1 MLKSYFLI
9 GIRNLIREK
18 WFSLIKI
25 LGLALGLA
33 ATFILGLYIQEDLS
47 FDRFHQDSSQ
57 IYRVLTLDMAEGVS
71 SKLVGVTPVALG
83 PAMVEELP
91 EVTNAVR
98 IRPLGRLN
106 ISYEDKL
113 LRCEGCFRTESSFFE
128 IFNFPVLDGK
138 KEGVLDEPNTI
149 AITETLSK
157 RIFGEESPIGK
168 TIKVNQT
175 LELYIVALL
184 ADPPANSHIQFD
196 LLRSIVPGQDE
207 ENYRQSLL
215 QWGGLNT
222 YTYLKFD
229 REINKDEVDAKIQ
242 AIARKNEAVEV
253 FVPTLQAMNDVHLGS
268 KEILFESNFNKSD
281 MQNVVTLSIVA
292 VLILFLAIINFAN
305 LVTAK
310 STSRAKEVG
319 VRKVIGAYRSQL
331 IGQHL
336 SESILVVLLSAII
349 AYILV
354 LGLLPVFNDLYQRGA
369 ETQAMFD
376 YQNLLI
382 IGGMV
387 IAVGL
392 ISGLYPAF
400 VLSAFNPLS
409 VMKGAFKNT
418 ESGKSLRKS
427 LVVFQFTISIGLIV
441 GTVIV
446 YQQMDFIF
454 NTDLGYDRD
463 QIITISQNTSNS
475 EFLKNELT
483 QNPNIHAIGTSSAQI
498 GQQLPRGGVT
508 PQGASEEST
517 YIVSEMN
524 IDEAFIP
531 TMGMSIREG
540 RNFSLETSDSLSII
554 INEEMAKLFEWE
566 EPIGMKVDLGNVTVE
581 VIGVVKDF
589 HFATIRH
596 KVEPLMMFF
605 NAQNSQMAL
614 KVDAHNLN
622 QTLADIEATWKSVNP
637 ETPFEYN
644 FLDAEFA
651 NLYRND
657 QAFSS
662 MFLHFAILAILIACL
677 GLFGLSA
684 YTAEQRQKEISIR
697 KVFGASP
704 GNIMVKLS
712 LEFIGL
718 VSIAIVLA
726 TILSYFAMSQWL
738 QDFQYRI
745 QIQPLVFLVAGLMAI
760 LITLLT
766 ISFQTVK
773 ATFSNPI
780 KSLKSE

>member
-9 GIRNLIREK
+9 GIRNLVREK

-71 SKLVGVTPVALG
+71 SKLVGVTPAALG
-83 PAMVEELP
+83 PAMIEELP
-91 EVTNAVR
+91 EVANAVR
-98 IRPLGRLN
+98 LRPLGRLN

-175 LELYIVALL
+175 LELYVVALL

-222 YTYLKFD
+222 FTYLQFD
-229 REINKDEVDAKIQ
+229 REIDKAEVDAKIQ

-292 VLILFLAIINFAN
+292 ILILFLAIINFAN

-336 SESILVVLLSAII
+336 SESILVVLVSAII
-349 AYILV
+349 ANILV

-382 IGGMV
+382 IGGMI
-387 IAVGL
+387 IAVGV

-400 VLSAFNPLS
+400 VLSSFDPLS
-409 VMKGAFKNT
+409 VMKGAFKNS

-463 QIITISQNTSNS
+463 QIITISQNTKNS
-475 EFLKNELT
+475 EFLRNELV

-498 GQQLPRGGVT
+498 GQQLPRSGVS
-508 PQGASEEST
+508 PQGATEEFT
-517 YIVSEMN
+517 YIVSQMS

-540 RNFSLETSDSLSII
+540 RNFSLAASDSLSII
-554 INEEMAKLFEWE
+554 INEEMAKLFDWE
-566 EPIGMKVDLGNVTVE
+566 DPIGMKVELDNITVE

-605 NAQNSQMAL
+605 NPQNSQMAL
-614 KVDAHNLN
+614 KVDSQNLN
-622 QTLADIEATWKSVNP
+622 QTLADIEAIWKSVNP
-637 ETPFEYN
+637 ETAFEYN

-657 QAFSS
+657 QAFAS

-704 GNIMVKLS
+704 GNIMLKLS
-712 LEFIGL
+712 MEFIGL
-718 VSIAIVLA
+718 VSIAFILA
-726 TILSYFAMSQWL
+726 TVLSYFAMSQWL
-738 QDFQYRI
+738 KDFQYRI
-745 QIQPLVFLVAGLMAI
+745 QIEPWVFLVAGLLAMI
-760 LITLLT
+760 ITVMT

-773 ATFSNPI
+773 ATFSNPVN
-780 KSLKSE
+780 SLKSE

>member
-1 MLKSYFLI
+1 
-9 GIRNLIREK
+9 
-18 WFSLIKI
+18 
-25 LGLALGLA
+25 
-33 ATFILGLYIQEDLS
+33 
-47 FDRFHQDSSQ
+47 
-57 IYRVLTLDMAEGVS
+57 
-71 SKLVGVTPVALG
+71 
-83 PAMVEELP
+83 
-91 EVTNAVR
+91 
-98 IRPLGRLN
+98 
-106 ISYEDKL
+106 
-113 LRCEGCFRTESSFFE
+113 
-128 IFNFPVLDGK
+128 
-138 KEGVLDEPNTI
+138 
-149 AITETLSK
+149 
-157 RIFGEESPIGK
+157 
-168 TIKVNQT
+168 
-175 LELYIVALL
+175 
-184 ADPPANSHIQFD
+184 
-196 LLRSIVPGQDE
+196 
-207 ENYRQSLL
+207 
-215 QWGGLNT
+215 
-222 YTYLKFD
+222 
-229 REINKDEVDAKIQ
+229 Q

-253 FVPTLQAMNDVHLGS
+253 FVPTLQALNDVHLGS

-281 MQNVVTLSIVA
+281 MQHVVTLSIVA

-336 SESILVVLLSAII
+336 SESILVVLVSAVI
-349 AYILV
+349 AYLLV
-354 LGLLPVFNDLYQRGA
+354 LGFLPVFNDLYQRGA
-369 ETQAMFD
+369 EIQAMID

-382 IGGMV
+382 IGGM
-387 IAVGL
+387 IIGVGL

-400 VLSAFNPLS
+400 VLSSFNPLS
-409 VMKGAFKNT
+409 VMKGAFKNS

-463 QIITISQNTSNS
+463 QIITISQNTKNS
-475 EFLKNELT
+475 EFLKNELV

-517 YIVSEMN
+517 YIVSEMS

-531 TMGMSIREG
+531 TMGMVIREG
-540 RNFSLETSDSLSII
+540 RNFSLASSDSLSII

-566 EPIGMKVDLGNVTVE
+566 EPIGMKMDLGNVTVE

-605 NAQNSQMAL
+605 NPQNSQMAL
-614 KVDAHNLN
+614 KVDAQNLN
-622 QTLADIEATWKSVNP
+622 QTLADIEATWKTVNP

-657 QAFSS
+657 QAFAS

-697 KVFGASP
+697 KVLGASP
-704 GNIMVKLS
+704 GNIMIKLS
-712 LEFIGL
+712 MEFIGL
-718 VSIAIVLA
+718 VSIAFILA
-726 TILSYFAMSQWL
+726 TILSYFAMNQWL

-745 QIQPLVFLVAGLMAI
+745 QIEPWVFLMAGLVAMF
-760 LITLLT
+760 ITVVT

-773 ATFSNPI
+773 ATFSNPVN
-780 KSLKSE
+780 SLKSE